1 MRLFCLL
8 VLSVFALSACNT
20 MNGLGRDIEALGD
33 GISNTAK
40 KKD

>member
-8 VLSVFALSACNT
+8 ILSILTLSACNT

-33 GISNTAK
+33 GISNSAEK
-40 KKD
+40 ND